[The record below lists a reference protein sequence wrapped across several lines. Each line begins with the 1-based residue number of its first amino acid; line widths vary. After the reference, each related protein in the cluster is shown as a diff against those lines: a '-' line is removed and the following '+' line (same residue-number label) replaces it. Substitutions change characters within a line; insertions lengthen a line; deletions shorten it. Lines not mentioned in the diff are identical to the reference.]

1 MKQAPPASTTDTPH
15 SAAVGTGTMGN
26 KLLVILALL
35 SAVAPLSIDLY
46 LPAFP
51 AMSEDLSTSTSA
63 VQLTLTAFLVGITI
77 GQLIFGPLSDRFGR
91 LRPLLIG
98 AVLCVVASIAA
109 VIAPNVAILVAARLV
124 QGIGGAAG
132 MVIGRAIISDVAHGK
147 AAARAFSLMM
157 IVGGIAPVIAPMV
170 GGFLVDPIGWRGI
183 LTVVLGLAVIM
194 LACVVAGIRE
204 TFPALRRAELKV
216 LREQSGSP
224 NAALRSRE
232 FLSYTLTF
240 GFSFAVMMAYISAS
254 PFVYQD
260 MMGLSSMAYGI
271 AFGCNAFALMIV
283 SGIAARLTATHS
295 VRGMLATGVGLMTAG
310 VAAVGILVATGV
322 DPIWLSVPLF
332 VTVASLGLILGNA
345 TALALG
351 AVPAAAGSASAVLG
365 ALQFGL
371 AAVVSP
377 LVGLGGEDTAAPMA
391 VVMAASA
398 LIAVTAFALSRAEGD
413 ERATTR
419 MGSGNLVDR

>member
-1 MKQAPPASTTDTPH
+1 MKQAPPASTTNTPH

-295 VRGMLATGVGLMTAG
+295 VRGMLATGVGLMTASL
-310 VAAVGILVATGV
+310 VLAVMILPFIAATMRDVF
-322 DPIWLSVPLF
+322 S
-332 VTVASLGLILGNA
+332 TVERGR
-345 TALALG
+345 
-351 AVPAAAGSASAVLG
+351 
-365 ALQFGL
+365 FRDD
-371 AAVVSP
+371 AAVVNQLP
-377 LVGLGGEDTAAPMA
+377 GLIENLQLHFRAGFLRGETNLLLLNDDQHILRSCLRLLPVLLEWAR
-391 VVMAASA
+391 
-398 LIAVTAFALSRAEGD
+398 LNQRRAQ
-413 ERATTR
+413 R
-419 MGSGNLVDR
+419 